1 MLKKINAKT
10 AVGLLVAVGTGVA
23 AFVTEIN
30 SQKKEAV
37 IADLIKRVSKLEGK
51 GTN

>member
-1 MLKKINAKT
+1 MKKLLLLI
-10 AVGLLVAVGTGVA
+10 LVAVVAGVGS
-23 AFVTEIN
+23 FYTEIQ